1 MGQWVIWARVYVFM
15 IHIVKTIL
23 KDSFCEVAKQLNG
36 AKLSLIFLSNM
47 RDQSDYLAQKCPEKF

>member
-47 RDQSDYLAQKCPEKF
+47 RD